1 MTSGGKNGAW
11 WTFCAGSFTCFLT
24 GFTYTFGEWSPVVKH
39 SFSYS
44 QVPCPRPFL
53 KATWQAQLDTL
64 ALAKDL
70 GNFISM
76 DAGFT
81 TNRYGAHVSV
91 AVGA

>member
-44 QVPCPRPFL
+44 QVRFRKLSSKVERNQRTPGFLACRPKNMRPF
-53 KATWQAQLDTL
+53 
-64 ALAKDL
+64 
-70 GNFISM
+70 
-76 DAGFT
+76 
-81 TNRYGAHVSV
+81 
-91 AVGA
+91 